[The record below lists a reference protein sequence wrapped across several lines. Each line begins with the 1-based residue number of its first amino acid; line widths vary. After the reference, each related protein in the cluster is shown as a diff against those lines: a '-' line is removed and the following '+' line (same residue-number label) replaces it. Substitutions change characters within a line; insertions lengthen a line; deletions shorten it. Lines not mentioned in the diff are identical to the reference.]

1 MINNRS
7 HEHTNRPPRRK
18 PTLKN
23 SFNKNGIRRE
33 SDRPTKPKPIRKEE
47 TDD

>member
-1 MINNRS
+1 MINNRKQ
-7 HEHTNRPPRRK
+7 ERNNRIPRHK

>member
-7 HEHTNRPPRRK
+7 HERTNRPPRRK

-23 SFNKNGIRRE
+23 RFNKNGIKME
-33 SDRPTKPKPIRKEE
+33 SDRPQRIFRVAESDE
-47 TDD
+47 